1 MLRLWVW
8 RSSGTAS
15 CGRFPRAGMKPALR
29 LSLAGGA
36 AAGSCSC
43 AARAA
48 LGGPRPRPRAVRRP
62 RATRASGPTRSRR
75 LLVNLDEEGI
85 RGTLILGASAA
96 REIEAEEAHGALEL
110 QWDALVA
117 ELPEDWSD
125 LLCRVTLESSDDVPR
140 AALLAAPLNPSRP
153 WGEVGFDFR
162 VARVSGY
169 GTSAQMARRCLVRM
183 DEAGIPGVF
192 EILRALS
199 DTQHVSTQGPVWY
212 VGGKV
217 REHAGLRRAAGR
229 LDRPRGGRGRTR
241 RGRQPGGNDEGGR
254 GRRGARHLPRPRR
267 EHSRRRR

>member
-1 MLRLWVW
+1 MGLVQQWDRIV
-8 RSSGTAS
+8 RSLPEGWHEA
-15 CGRFPRAGMKPALR
+15 ALR
-29 LSLAGGA
+29 LVLPEARQRDRA
-36 AAGSCSC
+36 AALLGPLSAGRVRDHVRFVVSRDSGVGPD
-43 AARAA
+43 AA
-48 LGGPRPRPRAVRRP
+48 
-62 RATRASGPTRSRR
+62 RR

-96 REIEAEEAHGALEL
+96 REVEAEEAHGALEL

-125 LLCRVTLESSDDVPR
+125 LLCRVTLESSDDVPG

-153 WGEVGFDFR
+153 QREVGFDFR

-183 DEAGIPGVF
+183 DEARIPGVF

-217 REHAGLRRAAGR
+217 L
-229 LDRPRGGRGRTR
+229 
-241 RGRQPGGNDEGGR
+241 
-254 GRRGARHLPRPRR
+254 
-267 EHSRRRR
+267 